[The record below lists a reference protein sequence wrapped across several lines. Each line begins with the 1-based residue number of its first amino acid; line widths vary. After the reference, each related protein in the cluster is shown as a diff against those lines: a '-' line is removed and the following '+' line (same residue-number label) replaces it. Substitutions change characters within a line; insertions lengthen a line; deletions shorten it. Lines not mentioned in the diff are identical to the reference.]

1 MGVDGDIENNESIAG
16 KYCMIMNILASLL
29 DMIEM
34 TSIYKWHKD
43 QCGHIVDQ
51 SYVHI
56 KEKERP
62 SNLEEPFIW
71 TH

>member
-1 MGVDGDIENNESIAG
+1 MRVDGDIENNESIPIAW
-16 KYCMIMNILASLL
+16 IMNILTSLL

>member
-1 MGVDGDIENNESIAG
+1 MRVDGDIENNESIPIAW
-16 KYCMIMNILASLL
+16 IMNILTSLM

-34 TSIYKWHKD
+34 TSINKWHKD
-43 QCGHIVDQ
+43 ECGHIVDH

-62 SNLEEPFIW
+62 YNLEELFIW

>member
-1 MGVDGDIENNESIAG
+1 MGVLKIMNLLLESIPIAW
-16 KYCMIMNILASLL
+16 IMNILTSLM

-43 QCGHIVDQ
+43 ECGHIVDQ

>member
-1 MGVDGDIENNESIAG
+1 MGVDGDIENNESIPIAW
-16 KYCMIMNILASLL
+16 IMNILTSLM

-43 QCGHIVDQ
+43 ECGHFVDQ

>member
-1 MGVDGDIENNESIAG
+1 MRVDGGIDNNESIAIAW
-16 KYCMIMNILASLL
+16 IMNILTSLM

-62 SNLEEPFIW
+62 SNLEELFIW

>member
-1 MGVDGDIENNESIAG
+1 MGVLKIMNLLMESIPIAW
-16 KYCMIMNILASLL
+16 IMNILTSLM

-43 QCGHIVDQ
+43 ECGHIVDQ

>member
-1 MGVDGDIENNESIAG
+1 MRVDGGIESNESIPIAW
-16 KYCMIMNILASLL
+16 IMNILTSLL

>member
-1 MGVDGDIENNESIAG
+1 MGILEIMNLLLESIPIAW
-16 KYCMIMNILASLL
+16 IMSIRTSLL

-62 SNLEEPFIW
+62 SNLEELFIW